1 MVSLGGGG
9 GVDEEVLPAQAGVS
23 LAAVRIEDPE
33 RGPSARRSEPVA
45 RDQRLGLLP
54 DHVPPEADPSP
65 TGQLESE
72 SGRLGDRGREAIR
85 VAAAGGLEQDQQ
97 DVRAPGERRQAMQPV
112 GGLRS
117 AVGARKA
124 GRQVDEEQ
132 IDRAAR
138 PASHGLPPPWPRTA
152 SRQSPPAAPREA
164 VAPARHRPVPRAPAR
179 RPTAARVR
187 PPGLR
192 KGRTPDRA
200 GRSSRRSPG

>member
-1 MVSLGGGG
+1 VVSLGGGG
-9 GVDEEVLPAQAGVS
+9 GVDEEVLPAEAGVS

-85 VAAAGGLEQDQQ
+85 VAAAGGFKQDQQ
-97 DVRAPGERRQAMQPV
+97 DVRAPGKRGQAMQPV
-112 GGLRS
+112 GDLRGAVS
-117 AVGARKA
+117 AREAA
-124 GRQVDEEQ
+124 RQVDEEQ

-138 PASHGLPPPWPRTA
+138 QQRPADRKCFVERFGRDDDEPFEADAAGDRFDRVERT
-152 SRQSPPAAPREA
+152 RQ
-164 VAPARHRPVPRAPAR
+164 VD
-179 RPTAARVR
+179 
-187 PPGLR
+187 PGH
-192 KGRTPDRA
+192 DRA
-200 GRSSRRSPG
+200 GRLCLGHGP